1 MVNYF
6 VSMEIS
12 SVAGYHQTLFA
23 ERILPAMT
31 PVTTDT
37 ILGLPAATYTLI
49 HVLISLVGIAAGFVV
64 LFGMIGG
71 KRLNG
76 MTTLFLTTTVLT
88 SVTGFGFP
96 NDHITPG
103 MKIGILSLVVLAI
116 AILARYAL
124 RLAGPWRTSYVI
136 TAMIAQ
142 YFNVFVLVV
151 QSFEKVPALKALA
164 PTQKEPPFAIAQG
177 LVLIAFIALTI
188 YAVKGFRGG
197 SVSVSKSTGKAA

>member
-1 MVNYF
+1 
-6 VSMEIS
+6 
-12 SVAGYHQTLFA
+12 
-23 ERILPAMT
+23 MT

-37 ILGLPAATYTLI
+37 ILGMPAATYTLI
-49 HVLISLVGIAAGFVV
+49 HVLISLVGIASGFVV

-71 KRLNG
+71 KRLDG
-76 MTTLFLTTTVLT
+76 MTALFLTTTVLT

-103 MKIGILSLVVLAI
+103 IKIGILSLVVLAI

-124 RLAGPWRTSYVI
+124 HLAGPWRTTYVI

-151 QSFEKVPALKALA
+151 QSFEKIPAVKALA
-164 PTQKEPPFAIAQG
+164 PAQKEPPFAIAQG
-177 LVLIAFIALTI
+177 LVVVAFIVLTI
-188 YAVKGFRGG
+188 FAVKGFRRG
-197 SVSVSKSTGKAA
+197 SVAEVRPSGRAA